1 MVSKLILKPLTD
13 RTIYKSDKQM
23 FNNIL
28 ITPYEKVIRILHSV
42 GRKLQDIQ
50 ELDLLKD
57 MEYVIEK
64 IESRSLYT
72 FSEDFGKSEDNQDI
86 SSMIETLNEYS
97 ENSLYRKLK
106 KKTENISVINNSN
119 SKRPIT
125 RYKTMQA
132 KVENHSF
139 KKVEE
144 LDELKPNHS
153 TSKAF
158 KHSSINSPE
167 KLKVLSRFL
176 NDNNP
181 EILTKNFN
189 VHEFYKHKNNP
200 FSTITKVVM
209 KELDL
214 DKLMNLGNLD
224 TFIAAVKNG
233 YQTSPMYHNE
243 MHGIDV
249 FHSLFTYIFFGESFE
264 EILKFTKLITLTLLL
279 AGLCHDV
286 GHPGFNNNFQI
297 NTLSQYSITYNDRSV
312 LESFHAAEAF
322 KILLE
327 PKNNILDCL
336 DRDDFK
342 IFRKQFIEAILATDM
357 MFHART
363 NSVLRTRLASC
374 GGDPAMLVPEDE
386 GKAYDVYQ
394 EILNFLL
401 HTADISHNSK
411 EFNISY
417 EWTMRLSEE
426 FWNQGDIERQN
437 CLPIS
442 FLCDRTNADVPKSQI
457 GFIMS
462 IIVPSFEILIDLS
475 PSLSFLMTNIK
486 ANIEEWTKRKEEAES
501 SSQAQQSP
509 KKKVEFIVKNQAS
522 SNSVNKR

>member
-1 MVSKLILKPLTD
+1 MVSKIILKPLTD
-13 RTIYKSDKQM
+13 RMIYKSDKQM
-23 FNNIL
+23 FNHIL

-57 MEYVIEK
+57 MEYVIDK

-72 FSEDFGKSEDNQDI
+72 FSEDFGKSDDNQDMN
-86 SSMIETLNEYS
+86 SMLETLNEYS

-106 KKTENISVINNSN
+106 KKTENITTSSNNSN
-119 SKRPIT
+119 AKRQIT

-132 KVENHSF
+132 KVETHSL

-144 LDELKPNHS
+144 TDESKLNNNS
-153 TSKAF
+153 TTKVF
-158 KHSSINSPE
+158 GKHSSINSPE
-167 KLKVLSRFL
+167 KIRVLSKIL
-176 NDNNP
+176 NANNP

-189 VHEFYKHKNNP
+189 IHEYYTQKTNP
-200 FSTITKVVM
+200 FSTIAKVVL

-214 DKLMNLGNLD
+214 DKLININNLD
-224 TFIAAVKNG
+224 SFITAIKAG
-233 YQTSPMYHNE
+233 YQASPRYHNE
-243 MHGIDV
+243 MHGVDV
-249 FHSLFTYIFFGESFE
+249 FHSLFTYIYFGEKFE
-264 EILKFTKLITLTLLL
+264 ETLKFTKLITLTLLL

-312 LESFHAAEAF
+312 LESFHAAEAT
-322 KILLE
+322 KILLD
-327 PKNNILDCL
+327 PKNNILENL
-336 DRDDFK
+336 DKDDFK
-342 IFRKQFIEAILATDM
+342 AFRKQFVEAILATDM

-374 GGDPAMLVPEDE
+374 GGDSAMLIPEDE
-386 GKAYDVYQ
+386 SKAYDVHQ

-417 EWTMRLSEE
+417 EWTMRLTEE
-426 FWNQGDIERQN
+426 FWSQGDCEKEKG
-437 CLPIS
+437 LPIS
-442 FLCDRTNADVPKSQI
+442 FLCDRTNADIPKSQI

-462 IIVPSFEILIDLS
+462 IIVPSFEILIDLF
-475 PSLSFLMTNIK
+475 PSLSFLMTNIR
-486 ANIEEWTKRKEEAES
+486 ANIDEWTIRKEEAES
-501 SSQAQQSP
+501 LSPTQQQP
-509 KKKVEFIVKNQAS
+509 KRKVEFAVISQTK
-522 SNSVNKR
+522 